1 MSLNT
6 KARYH
11 ILPDRHEGSVMVFD
25 AETGAIQHPACWQD
39 LSALYHYLVDRGRID
54 ESQKLLADSMAGS
67 KPITNLVMRI
77 SRTDAAG
84 KSRR

>member
-1 MSLNT
+1 MIGT
-6 KARYH
+6 RARYH

-54 ESQKLLADSMAGS
+54 ESQKLLEESMAGA
-67 KPITNLVMRI
+67 KPITRLVTRMRL
-77 SRTDAAG
+77 DAVG
-84 KSRR
+84 EPDLQD